1 MKKFWKTVEVSE
13 LTTNSYQ
20 ILLDKKILKTP
31 MQNDLIFTNY
41 RISYETSLEWDI
53 NSDELDTDEMI
64 FFGIFSTAIDRIVN
78 DRVLYINEIMKFVDT
93 DLICYKADKPDEL
106 VELQNKHWDPILL
119 IIKNYIGEEIEVFTG
134 IMPRTQNIQVHNKI
148 KKLIHNF
155 SNIELSILHRLT
167 NIIGSIF
174 ISLCVIKGDIL
185 KKHICQ
191 LCFLDELWQ
200 AENWGVEEEAAKKR
214 DKVSKELKKIINLV
228 NYLKE
233 KD

>member
-1 MKKFWKTVEVSE
+1 
-13 LTTNSYQ
+13 
-20 ILLDKKILKTP
+20 
-31 MQNDLIFTNY
+31 
-41 RISYETSLEWDI
+41 
-53 NSDELDTDEMI
+53 
-64 FFGIFSTAIDRIVN
+64 
-78 DRVLYINEIMKFVDT
+78 
-93 DLICYKADKPDEL
+93 
-106 VELQNKHWDPILL
+106 
-119 IIKNYIGEEIEVFTG
+119 
-134 IMPRTQNIQVHNKI
+134 MPGKQNIQVHNKI

-185 KKHICQ
+185 KKHVCQ

-214 DKVSKELKKIINLV
+214 DKVSKELKKIITLV

>member
-185 KKHICQ
+185 KEHICQ
-191 LCFLDELWQ
+191 LYFLDELWQ

-214 DKVSKELKKIINLV
+214 DKVSKELKKIITLV